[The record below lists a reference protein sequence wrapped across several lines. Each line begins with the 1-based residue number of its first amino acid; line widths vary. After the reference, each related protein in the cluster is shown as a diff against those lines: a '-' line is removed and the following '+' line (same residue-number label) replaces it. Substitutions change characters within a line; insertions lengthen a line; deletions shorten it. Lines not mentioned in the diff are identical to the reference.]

1 MDYKE
6 LKTKTESQLH
16 EMLHEKRDELRGV
29 RFKVS
34 AGALKDTMAPRRL
47 KKTIARILTVL
58 KKLQEEKNTSTEE
71 SVKATS

>member
-16 EMLHEKRDELRGV
+16 EILREKREELRGA

-34 AGALKDTMAPRRL
+34 AGALKDTMTPRRL

-58 KKLQEEKNTSTEE
+58 KKPQEKNTSTEE
-71 SVKATS
+71 SIKATS